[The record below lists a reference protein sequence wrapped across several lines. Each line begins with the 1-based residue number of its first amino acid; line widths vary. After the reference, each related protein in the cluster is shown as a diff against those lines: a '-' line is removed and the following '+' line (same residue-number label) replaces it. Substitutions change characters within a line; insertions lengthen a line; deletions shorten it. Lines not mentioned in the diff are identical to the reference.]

1 MRPGYASGAVAVAA
15 ALAALAATSR
25 PAAGQATLG
34 MDRERVGL
42 GAGVALESYRFAEPT
57 QTGIESLALLSVPF
71 GARVPLVGRS
81 SVEATGAWARG
92 RLVRADGTDV
102 TVAGPTDTQL
112 RLRVPLGRDIATL
125 HGVVVLPTGVERLGE
140 AEAEVAGAIAADLLP
155 FRVTHWGAGGGA
167 GLGATFAGM
176 VGGFGVGAGA
186 SFLIGRE
193 FEPVDADS
201 FVYRPGDTYRVNVA
215 VNRTVGRRG
224 KAAIQ
229 AAFQHHGDD
238 AVNGRNL
245 YRAGQ
250 RWEAIA
256 SYAFAAG
263 ANGAAV
269 TYAGVLHRGRGT
281 ALAGFALE
289 TPAQAVLMGG
299 AAARFGVGSFVLLP
313 AVDVRAFRS
322 DDGVGQGWVGTAG
335 ASAEWPVGG
344 VVVVPTLRARVGH
357 VTVRRG
363 QESGITG
370 AELGL
375 ALRVGEV
382 VR

>member
-1 MRPGYASGAVAVAA
+1 MKHGFASGAAVVAA
-15 ALAALAATSR
+15 ALAALMATGR
-25 PAAGQATLG
+25 PAAGQATVG
-34 MDRERVGL
+34 VDRERAGL
-42 GAGVALESYRFAEPT
+42 GAGVALESYRFAEPG
-57 QTGIESLALLSVPF
+57 QTGIESLELLSVPF
-71 GARVPLVGRS
+71 GARVPLLGRS

-102 TVAGPTDTQL
+102 TVAGPTDTEL
-112 RLRVPLGRDIATL
+112 RLRVPLGRDAATL
-125 HGVVVLPTGVERLGE
+125 HGVVVLPTGVERMG
-140 AEAEVAGAIAADLLP
+140 AAQAEVAGAIAADLLP
-155 FRVTHWGAGGGA
+155 FRITHWGAGGGA
-167 GLGATFAGM
+167 GLGATYAA
-176 VGGFGVGAGA
+176 VLGGFGIGAGA
-186 SFLIGRE
+186 SFIIGRE
-193 FEPVDADS
+193 FEPVEADS
-201 FVYRPGDTYRVNVA
+201 FMYRPGDTYRVNIA

-224 KAAIQ
+224 KAALQ

-250 RWEAIA
+250 RWEALA

-281 ALAGFALE
+281 ALSGFALE
-289 TPAQAVLMGG
+289 TPSQAVFMGG
-299 AAARFGVGSFVLLP
+299 AAARFGMGGWVLLP

-335 ASAEWPVGG
+335 ASAEWQVGG
-344 VVVVPTLRARVGH
+344 VVVVPTLRGRVGH
-357 VTVRRG
+357 VTVRQGR
-363 QESGITG
+363 ESGITG
-370 AELGL
+370 AEVGL
-375 ALRVGEV
+375 ALRLGEV